1 MVGDCDNGR
10 CRQRKKKGRKSLL
23 VAVLAGIFL
32 LLTTSLLLLDD
43 YTDDANNDD
52 GDKGDDDDDEELR
65 FFSFK
70 LANDLRAV
78 NVWSYSQALGCS
90 QLLSVLSISRRFLTF
105 CVGVAFFRL
114 KEQTLI

>member
-1 MVGDCDNGR
+1 M
-10 CRQRKKKGRKSLL
+10 

-52 GDKGDDDDDEELR
+52 GDKGDDDNDGDDEELR
-65 FFSFK
+65 FFFK

-78 NVWSYSQALGCS
+78 NVWSYSQALSCS